1 MISNITLQQLI
12 YLVAVDRRG
21 SFVDAAEECR
31 VSQPALSM
39 QIRKLENTL
48 GVKVFDRSRQP
59 IAPTE
64 IGRRLIRQARMTLKE
79 ASRVQELVDL
89 AQGEMKGEYR
99 IASVR
104 SLAPWLLPQP
114 LASFRRKHP
123 DVQLS
128 LRELSTDEIIEGLKR
143 DRLDAAI
150 LPVPLGIDT
159 FVERKLFEEEF
170 YLYVHR
176 NHRLYNQEVVPL
188 STVDREDVLL
198 PAPGDQLRE
207 RILGLFPD
215 GEKSSHFLLDQTQ
228 KLGTVA
234 WNGGGLDSLWRMV
247 EAELGVAILPG
258 LLAEEIRR
266 GPNADMIR
274 PLGDP
279 VPRRTIGIVQ
289 AASHSRGHM
298 TEALIGEISVEGQD
312 FGS

>member
-21 SFVDAAEECR
+21 SFVDAAEECK

-79 ASRVQELVDL
+79 ANRVQELVDL

-104 SLAPWLLPQP
+104 SIAPWLLPAP
-114 LASFRRKHP
+114 LATFRKKHP
-123 DVQLS
+123 DVQVS
-128 LRELSTDEIIEGLKR
+128 LRELSSDDIIEGLKR

-150 LPVPLGIDT
+150 LPIPLGIET
-159 FVERKLFEEEF
+159 FVERALFDEEL

-176 NHRLYNQEVVPL
+176 NHRLYNQEVIPL
-188 STVDREDVLL
+188 STIDREEVLL
-198 PAPGDQLRE
+198 PSTADGLRE
-207 RILGLFPD
+207 RILGLFPEE
-215 GEKSSHFLLDQTQ
+215 EKSSHYLLDQSQ
-228 KLGTVA
+228 KVGEVA
-234 WNGGGLDSLWRMV
+234 WRGAGLDSVRMMV
-247 EAELGVAILPG
+247 EAELGVAIVPG

-274 PLGDP
+274 PFVDP
-279 VPRRTIGIVQ
+279 VPKRTIGLVQ